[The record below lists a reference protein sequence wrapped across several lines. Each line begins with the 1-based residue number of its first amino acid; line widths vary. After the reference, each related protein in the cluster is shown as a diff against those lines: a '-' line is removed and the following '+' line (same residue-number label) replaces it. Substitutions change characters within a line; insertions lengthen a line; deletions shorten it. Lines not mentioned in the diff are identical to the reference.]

1 MKIIFLL
8 KMLLIPAYMAGIFRE
23 FSANLCCA
31 DANIHE
37 FNMPAQNVTDT
48 TRVSDANSGNIFVA
62 SDNGENSNVMI
73 PKGHANGICQ
83 FERSKIDAN
92 NSKTWQTRLFIYVY
106 GMRPADTYVLSIIA
120 QKRKLIS
127 KTINYESC
135 KLWQYDD
142 QHCSEYIEGSEAYLM
157 LRLMVILKSAC
168 RSARCDTQPPI
179 TTLLSVQRPDNG
191 SLSDLLS
198 AICYDISADT
208 SETIDIMGN
217 NASVDIADAKKA
229 PSAGAGAATPQST
242 THDSGQAQPA
252 GPVLTCQIRLLHRA
266 LRPTDGRA
274 NSTDHW
280 FALFSAV
287 GLPTERDYTLLLSS
301 GAGVVLTRNLHRG
314 DGEAYEEGGVPRLM
328 FTGQLD
334 FHRTFLPSSEEP
346 PRPLLTLAVL
356 PLPRDGGLQTWEPPT
371 PQLCEVVWAQYHE
384 EPSPAAEYRLEVLS
398 PAGGVDLESGPIHVH
413 YRLYPAD
420 PTTDC
425 EAVEVTVTAMVDGV
439 LRAQAPAVCGKE
451 DTITISR
458 VQRGQRALSLVATDA
473 TGRKLAEA
481 GLIVQHP
488 GPHPQE
494 DPNAMCL
501 LSYPHSGNHLTR
513 FLIEYLTGRPTAGCF
528 RSLTDVP
535 IHTNTFPVPGPG
547 PLVHVDPLE
556 RPAAFKFHYAASCG
570 TMCALADV
578 DRGAAFGTACSR
590 LVLVVRDFA
599 KCIPRY
605 FEGVSSPAA
614 VKHVTTP
621 LLDEVDVQISLYM
634 GNLGAFSNFTGPKLL
649 LHYED
654 LISGP
659 EAARLLAVFLG
670 DEVDPSRMAALV
682 ADYHVLSDL
691 SRRAGGRDWL
701 GTRQPEA
708 GGYLDK
714 WQTKA
719 VCRLAELF
727 KEARQKATGEALA
740 ALESYITTED
750 MLLVSCSKSEV
761 ANNVHSRLRPRSRFA
776 AL

>member
-1 MKIIFLL
+1 
-8 KMLLIPAYMAGIFRE
+8 MLLIPAYMAGIFRE

-398 PAGGVDLESGPIHVH
+398 PAGGVNLESGPIHVH
-413 YRLYPAD
+413 YRLYPAY
-420 PTTDC
+420 PMAPC
-425 EAVEVTVTAMVDGV
+425 KAVEVTVTAMVDGV
-439 LRAQAPAVCGKE
+439 LRAQVPAVCGKE
-451 DTITISR
+451 ATITISR

-481 GLIVQHP
+481 GLIVMHP

-513 FLIEYLTGRPTAGCF
+513 FLIEYLTGRPTAGCYYNIK
-528 RSLTDVP
+528 DAP
-535 IHTNTFPVPGPG
+535 IHTNTFPVVAPESS
-547 PLVHVDPLE
+547 PLAHVDPLGQ
-556 RPAAFKFHYAASCG
+556 PVAYKFHYATSCG

-578 DRGAAFGTACSR
+578 DRGAAFRTACRR
-590 LVLVVRDFA
+590 LVLVIRDFS

-605 FEGVSSPAA
+605 FEGIPSAA
-614 VKHVTTP
+614 NNAA
-621 LLDEVDVQISLYM
+621 LALSDVDAQVDLYLS
-634 GNLGAFSNFTGPKLL
+634 NVAEFSKFTGPKLL

-654 LISGP
+654 LIAAP
-659 EAARLLAVFLG
+659 EAANRLAAFLG
-670 DEVDPSRMAALV
+670 SEADPARTTALLNDYAAL
-682 ADYHVLSDL
+682 ADL
-691 SRRAGGRDWL
+691 SRRAGGREWL
-701 GTRQPEA
+701 GMRLPEA
-708 GGYLDK
+708 GGYLDS

-719 VCRLAELF
+719 VCRLAARY
-727 KEARQKATGEALA
+727 EAALRAATGEAH
-740 ALESYITTED
+740 
-750 MLLVSCSKSEV
+750 LVLNRYSNLTQNFLTICQ
-761 ANNVHSRLRPRSRFA
+761 
-776 AL
+776 